1 MKLLIATWNV
11 NSVRTRISQIVNW
24 INQVKPEVL
33 CLQETK
39 VVDDDFPIEPFNKLG
54 YEVIVFGQKSY
65 NGVAILSKIKL
76 ENINKGFNSD
86 YLNKDIT
93 RQFEDQKRLISGDI
107 NGIKIINVYVPNGS
121 SLDSEKF
128 RYKIEW
134 LNALASFLDE
144 SEKKGDLIC
153 LLGDFNIAP
162 SNKDIHDPKKYEGGI
177 MASETERNSLNN
189 VLKGRFIDSF
199 RIFEEN
205 TGHWSWWDY
214 RNNAYEL
221 NKGWRIDH
229 IYISKSLAPRL
240 KSCVIDSNPRGN
252 LQPSDHAPVIINIDL
267 ENLDEHYLDDDY
279 DFFEI

>member
-1 MKLLIATWNV
+1 MLIATWNV
-11 NSVRTRISQIVNW
+11 NSVRTRISQIINW
-24 INQVKPEVL
+24 INQVKPDVL

-39 VVDDDFPIEPFNKLG
+39 VIDDDFPIEPFKNLG
-54 YEVIVFGQKSY
+54 YQVTVFGQKSY
-65 NGVAILSKIKL
+65 NGVAIISKIKL
-76 ENINKGFNSD
+76 ENIIKGFNLD
-86 YLNKDIT
+86 CLNKDVVK
-93 RQFEDQKRLISGDI
+93 QFEDQKRLISGDI

-121 SLDSEKF
+121 SLNSDKF
-128 RYKIEW
+128 KYKINW
-134 LNALASFLDE
+134 LDSLASFLDA

-162 SNKDIHDPKKYEGGI
+162 SNIDIHDPKKFEGGI
-177 MASETERNSLNN
+177 MASEAERVALNN

-229 IYISKSLAPRL
+229 IYISKSLSPKL
-240 KSCVIDSNPRGN
+240 KSCVIDCNPRGN
-252 LQPSDHAPVIINIDL
+252 LQPSDHVPVMINIDL
-267 ENLDEHYLDDDY
+267 ENLNEHYLDDDY
-279 DFFEI
+279 DFLEI